1 MPVLYP
7 VILAVPEPPADLA
20 RREKQRRLSEWARR
34 ALRLS
39 ADKSGHLLPEALP
52 KNEKG
57 APVPV
62 NGIYWSLT
70 HKEAFAA
77 GVAAVHPV
85 GLDVEKIE
93 DKDPASRMF
102 ARLVS
107 PAEQALFSQP
117 PAEIFFR
124 CWTAKEAAL
133 KAAGTGLGGLS
144 RCRLTTVL
152 DDTRLTAATPGRTW
166 QIRHYFFAGHL
177 AALAAEQEC
186 DCRWNLMMQ
195 NQSW

>member
-1 MPVLYP
+1 MPVLNP
-7 VILAVPEPPADLA
+7 VILAVPAPPADLA
-20 RREKQRRLSEWARR
+20 RRDRQRRLSDCARR

-39 ADKSGHLLPEALP
+39 AEKSGHLLPEALP

-77 GVAAVHPV
+77 GVAAPFPV

-102 ARLVS
+102 ARIVS
-107 PAEQALFSQP
+107 PAEQALFSRP
-117 PAEIFFR
+117 PTEIFFR

-144 RCRLTTVL
+144 QCRITEVL
-152 DDTRLTAATPGRTW
+152 NDTRLTAATPGRAW
-166 QIRHYFFAGHL
+166 QIRQYFFADHL
-177 AALAAEQEC
+177 TALAAEQAY
-186 DCRWNLMMQ
+186 DCHWNLIPDI
-195 NQSW
+195 S